1 MKCLKE
7 SAVIM
12 IFDDS
17 FIQSEVSIF
26 IRELI
31 SMEDLHPFWF
41 TIESLVRVSGILSTC
56 LSDTDTVCEE
66 VRGILVKLFLCFS
79 LDILF

>member
-1 MKCLKE
+1 MLFNTQDTHGLYDLERISIIYLHKISFIFLIFMKCLKE

-41 TIESLVRVSGILSTC
+41 TIEFIL
-56 LSDTDTVCEE
+56 L
-66 VRGILVKLFLCFS
+66 ILL
-79 LDILF
+79 